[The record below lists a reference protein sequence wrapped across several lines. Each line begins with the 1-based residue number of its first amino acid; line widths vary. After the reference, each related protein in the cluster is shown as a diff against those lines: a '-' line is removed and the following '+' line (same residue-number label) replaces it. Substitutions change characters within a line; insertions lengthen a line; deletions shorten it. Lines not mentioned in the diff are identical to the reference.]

1 MGGEWTGLDFL
12 RASTKQASHATFR
25 GMKTSLAILTI
36 CGLSFALGLV
46 TGRLTAPVH
55 ESEPNGLSAQSM
67 AALLETAPS
76 APQKD
81 GLSIGEEKGAKQR
94 FLEGL
99 KDDPRV
105 ALAQKLAG
113 WSSDPAAVVGSV
125 IDGMNED
132 EITVILSSLTS
143 LKKEKLEE
151 VEDLPGYAKR
161 LAELALND
169 LSEEVDYNDP
179 DLREVYFS
187 LEPNPESA
195 VEEQRGRFGAEKSRM
210 HAILP
215 MNDYD
220 RDSVFVKWT
229 RESDQQVM
237 LFDRYPIRQSEEY
250 NWVYLEPNDG
260 WQKDG
265 YTVSFISDD
274 EEMTLLGTGDFIV
287 E

>member
-1 MGGEWTGLDFL
+1 
-12 RASTKQASHATFR
+12 
-25 GMKTSLAILTI
+25 MKTSLLILTV

-46 TGRLTAPVH
+46 TGRLTAPIH
-55 ESEPNGLSAQSM
+55 ETEPNGLPAKGM
-67 AALLETAPS
+67 AAALGIDSPAAE
-76 APQKD
+76 KD
-81 GLSIGEEKGAKQR
+81 GVSIGEGKPAKQQ
-94 FLEGL
+94 FLESL

-143 LKKEKLEE
+143 LDKENLDE
-151 VEDLPGYAKR
+151 VNDLPGYAKR

-169 LSEEVDYNDP
+169 LSNEVDYNDP
-179 DLREVYFS
+179 NLREVYFS
-187 LEPNPESA
+187 LEPDPERA
-195 VEEQRGRFGAEKSRM
+195 IEEQRERFGAEKSRM

-215 MNDYD
+215 MNGYD
-220 RDSVFVKWT
+220 LDSVFVKWT
-229 RESDQQVM
+229 RNSDQQVM

-250 NWVYLEPNDG
+250 NWVYLEPNEG
-260 WQKDG
+260 WQKGG
-265 YTVSFISDD
+265 YSVAFISDD

>member
-1 MGGEWTGLDFL
+1 MGFDSLWLSTGPDS
-12 RASTKQASHATFR
+12 RATFR
-25 GMKTSLAILTI
+25 GMKTSLVILTV

-55 ESEPNGLSAQSM
+55 ETEPNGLPAKSM
-67 AALLETAPS
+67 AAAVGTDSPA
-76 APQKD
+76 AKKD
-81 GLSIGEEKGAKQR
+81 GVSIGEEKGVKQQ
-94 FLEGL
+94 FLESL

-143 LKKEKLEE
+143 LKKENLEE
-151 VEDLPGYAKR
+151 VNDLPRYAKR

-169 LSEEVDYNDP
+169 LSDELDYNDP
-179 DLREVYFS
+179 ELRKIYFS
-187 LEPNPESA
+187 LEPSPESA
-195 VEEQRGRFGAEKSRM
+195 IEEQRERFGAEKSRL

-215 MNDYD
+215 MNGYD

-229 RESDQQVM
+229 RESDQRVM